1 MKRSTQPRRQQVES
15 SVKVHLLLNFHE
27 SYLKYLVSVK
37 VQKMKNGVF
46 GIFRVQLHSNGRQVC
61 SLICSERREN
71 WRPKAAPEA
80 QSRAKQPRAASR
92 ARYYSA
98 SPAPASPYAATHSQL
113 APRTHNITPTTLLSL
128 SFSLPPQ
135 LPSPSFFVL
144 RPSRFTRSVS

>member
-1 MKRSTQPRRQQVES
+1 MKHQTQPRRQQVES
-15 SVKVHLLLNFHE
+15 SVKVHLLSNFRASH
-27 SYLKYLVSVK
+27 LKYLASAK
-37 VQKMKNGVF
+37 VQKNRSLF

-80 QSRAKQPRAASR
+80 EIPSKAAASR

-113 APRTHNITPTTLLSL
+113 APRTHNITRSTLLSL
-128 SFSLPPQ
+128 SLLNSPLPP
-135 LPSPSFFVL
+135 PFFVL